1 MEGRQAVWLEGLKDY
16 AEDGDLTAP
25 DRIVPRLSEVGSIGK
40 LVVRLNLFV
49 MFMKSEISIDNMVKL
64 ASFIDPEWDDRGEE
78 EEEKEWW
85 MP

>member
-1 MEGRQAVWLEGLKDY
+1 M
-16 AEDGDLTAP
+16 
-25 DRIVPRLSEVGSIGK
+25 
-40 LVVRLNLFV
+40 VVRLNLFV